1 MEYST
6 LGRSG
11 LRISRLCLG
20 AMTFGAGT
28 GIWGEIAGLDHA
40 QATRLVAMA
49 VERGINL
56 IDTADTYSQGHSEAV
71 VGQALADLGLDES
84 RMLVDQSPAAHG
96 SRPQR
101 RGPRP
106 LAHHAVG
113 GNESSAYRPGS
124 SRPLPVAR
132 PRCTRSAGRNASWAR
147 RSRDAGKGAAHRRLQ
162 LQRGRPGACTVNY
175 RPHTGPASSAIRF
188 TMR

>member
-28 GIWGEIAGLDHA
+28 GIWGEIAGLDRA

-56 IDTADTYSQGHSEAV
+56 IDTADAYSQGHSES
-71 VGQALADLGLDES
+71 G
-84 RMLVDQSPAAHG
+84 
-96 SRPQR
+96 
-101 RGPRP
+101 
-106 LAHHAVG
+106 
-113 GNESSAYRPGS
+113 
-124 SRPLPVAR
+124 
-132 PRCTRSAGRNASWAR
+132 R
-147 RSRDAGKGAAHRRLQ
+147 RSGVG
-162 LQRGRPGACTVNY
+162 
-175 RPHTGPASSAIRF
+175 
-188 TMR
+188 

>member
-28 GIWGEIAGLDHA
+28 GIWGEIAGPTVPK
-40 QATRLVAMA
+40 ATRLVAMA

-56 IDTADTYSQGHSEAV
+56 IDTADAYSQGQSEAV

-84 RMLVDQSPAAHG
+84 RMLVATKVRLRTGIGHNDVGLGRSHIMR
-96 SRPQR
+96 SVETSLR
-101 RGPRP
+101 RIGRDHIDLFQLHDRDELVP
-106 LAHHAVG
+106 LEETLRALDDLVRQGKVRHIGVC
-113 GNESSAYRPGS
+113 NFSAGDPS
-124 SRPLPVAR
+124 VPVA
-132 PRCTRSAGRNASWAR
+132 
-147 RSRDAGKGAAHRRLQ
+147 
-162 LQRGRPGACTVNY
+162 
-175 RPHTGPASSAIRF
+175 
-188 TMR
+188 